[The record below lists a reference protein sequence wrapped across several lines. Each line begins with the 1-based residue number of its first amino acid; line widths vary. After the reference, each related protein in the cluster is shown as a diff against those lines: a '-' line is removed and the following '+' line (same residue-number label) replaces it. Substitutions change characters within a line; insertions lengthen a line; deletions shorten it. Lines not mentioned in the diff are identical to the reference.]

1 MSGSHR
7 VLNIKLRISW
17 VAIVLLE
24 LVYVL
29 LHLAIIREYKK
40 YTNLKLNGMLHHLLG
55 RGVILS
61 LQNCGAP
68 ALDLVHEA
76 IQALKPRREQ
86 SIAPL
91 KQKFLYKYFW
101 VTLNWLNQDVATYS
115 SQIDCLTPRW
125 YSATVRSRSN
135 KAASRSPSHDW
146 GSCLY
151 WIRLQSKESKGEETS
166 DSEDGQIN
174 GRIRFVFNKYFYHV
188 VCYALVQQGI
198 I

>member
-91 KQKFLYKYFW
+91 KQKFLHKYF
-101 VTLNWLNQDVATYS
+101 
-115 SQIDCLTPRW
+115 
-125 YSATVRSRSN
+125 
-135 KAASRSPSHDW
+135 
-146 GSCLY
+146 
-151 WIRLQSKESKGEETS
+151 
-166 DSEDGQIN
+166 
-174 GRIRFVFNKYFYHV
+174 
-188 VCYALVQQGI
+188 
-198 I
+198 